1 MAKIQIEIK
10 DFELFYEAVKTT
22 SKVIESAKFS
32 ISNIGMEVYGARAR
46 TARCEITTNAIVSS
60 CAPASRPPRIRA
72 CPSHWRCGRQ
82 RRVA

>member
-46 TARCEITTNAIVSS
+46 TARCEIITNAVVSES
-60 CAPASRPPRIRA
+60 CVSF
-72 CPSHWRCGRQ
+72 
-82 RRVA
+82 